1 MKISNIIL
9 EIVGDK
15 RYKQSKVNLKYI
27 NITLVQINPE
37 VVFQNILNKIKHNIG
52 DHQHKYAL
60 VSIAR

>member
-52 DHQHKYAL
+52 DHQHKHAL